1 MADSNLTTLFT
12 NIANSIRTRSGVS
25 GSMYPRQMGNRI
37 RSIRNVPSAAE
48 QTTLN
53 GILSD
58 IAVAIRACG
67 VSGTMTPSQMADKVL
82 LIPA

>member
-1 MADSNLTTLFT
+1 
-12 NIANSIRTRSGVS
+12 
-25 GSMYPRQMGNRI
+25 MGNRI
-37 RSIRNVPSAAE
+37 RSIKNVPSATE

-67 VSGTMTPSQMADKVL
+67 VPGNMTPLQMADKVL
-82 LIPA
+82 LIPT

>member
-1 MADSNLTTLFT
+1 
-12 NIANSIRTRSGVS
+12 
-25 GSMYPRQMGNRI
+25 MGNRI
-37 RSIRNVPSAAE
+37 RSIKNLPSTAE

-58 IAVAIRACG
+58 MAVAIRACG
-67 VSGTMTPSQMADKVL
+67 VAGTMTPLQMPDKIL